1 MFIIMKWNI
10 IKLHTKKILLSFVHL
25 SCYYSS
31 NDLKDENNV
40 FILGALL
47 PFNVKNHEIVASED
61 NKYLYTIGN
70 IESVSNKD
78 IYKFTCKNS
87 ITNCSWTKIPTQL
100 QFGRWK
106 SVAMTIPDTLA
117 AKLCNWA
124 TKNVWIHLPLKVL
137 FLIKAS
143 YDYFQYWFKS
153 AHSNQI
159 NWSPFLVLW

>member
-61 NKYLYTIGN
+61 NKVLYTIGN
-70 IESVSNKD
+70 RYSFGLHVIF
-78 IYKFTCKNS
+78 KFECTNS
-87 ITNCSWTKIPTQL
+87 ITDCSWTKVPTQL
-100 QFGRWK
+100 QYGRYNT
-106 SVAMTIPDTLA
+106 VAMTIPNTLA

-137 FLIKAS
+137 FLIKAR

-153 AHSNQI
+153 AHSKTK
-159 NWSPFLVLW
+159 